1 MGFWLITH
9 YHNRFSPPAQLPQGL
24 SCSKRHRVSL
34 RPLHPTRHNQGC
46 APCIAKNLKLR
57 EIPNCF
63 FSLVEGASQRSGDS
77 FQDFTRCVTQ
87 AAFGKT
93 E

>member
-24 SCSKRHRVSL
+24 SCAKRHSAL
-34 RPLHPTRHNQGC
+34 RSLHPTRHDQGC

-63 FSLVEGASQRSGDS
+63 FFLVEGASQRSGDS
-77 FQDFTRCVTQ
+77 FQDIARCVTQ

>member
-9 YHNRFSPPAQLPQGL
+9 YHNRFSPSAQLPQERF
-24 SCSKRHRVSL
+24 CAKRHRALRSL
-34 RPLHPTRHNQGC
+34 RPGRHDQGC
-46 APCIAKNLKLR
+46 APCISKNLKLR

-77 FQDFTRCVTQ
+77 FQDFARCVTQ

>member
-24 SCSKRHRVSL
+24 SCAKRHRALRSL
-34 RPLHPTRHNQGC
+34 RLGRHDQGC
-46 APCIAKNLKLR
+46 APCISKNLKLW

-77 FQDFTRCVTQ
+77 FQDFARCVTQ